1 MAKTKQWAAL
11 TAVLVL
17 LILAAGWF
25 LLVSPKRSATT
36 ALNATAAKQEQDN
49 ATVRTQIAALKAQAL
64 DLPKKQARLTE
75 ISARMPD
82 NPALPSLIRAL
93 SDAADKANVDLMSL
107 SPSAPVALTAAVPA
121 TVGLATPPVAVQ
133 QIPLALTVQGKFFQ
147 MEQFLSNLESLP
159 RAFVVTT
166 LGVAPAGGSG
176 PAAAAPAGART
187 APAPTTPLRAG
198 KRQPT
203 MSHPSFPFESSEPD
217 DPIGA
222 ESSEPVKPAA
232 DRRRLALIV
241 AAAGALALLLAL
253 GAKMFLFSGGD
264 TPKVAAAP
272 VPKPKPAASAPVV
285 PKPAVVIPAPET
297 VPSTFSDVVGRDPFT
312 ALYVAPAAA
321 SGTSTG
327 TPATGTSPTGPAAT
341 TSAGKRVSLVHAF
354 TKDGVQYAQT
364 KVDAT
369 VFTPAVDDTFATTFK
384 LVSVKSTCASY
395 LNGDESFSL
404 CEGQEVLK

>member
-93 SDAADKANVDLMSL
+93 SDAADKAKVDLMSL

-176 PAAAAPAGART
+176 PAAAGAAGRIADGHSFGDGLHGPRDDGGHAGAGCRYRARGDDRNGT
-187 APAPTTPLRAG
+187 HHVTP
-198 KRQPT
+198 
-203 MSHPSFPFESSEPD
+203 
-217 DPIGA
+217 
-222 ESSEPVKPAA
+222 EPVRGS
-232 DRRRLALIV
+232 RRCRTHPFRSSRA
-241 AAAGALALLLAL
+241 
-253 GAKMFLFSGGD
+253 SR
-264 TPKVAAAP
+264 TTR
-272 VPKPKPAASAPVV
+272 SAPSR
-285 PKPAVVIPAPET
+285 ASRSSRLRT
-297 VPSTFSDVVGRDPFT
+297 VGGWR
-312 ALYVAPAAA
+312 
-321 SGTSTG
+321 
-327 TPATGTSPTGPAAT
+327 
-341 TSAGKRVSLVHAF
+341 
-354 TKDGVQYAQT
+354 
-364 KVDAT
+364 
-369 VFTPAVDDTFATTFK
+369 
-384 LVSVKSTCASY
+384 
-395 LNGDESFSL
+395 
-404 CEGQEVLK
+404 

>member
-25 LLVSPKRSATT
+25 LLVSPKRSAAT

-176 PAAAAPAGART
+176 PAAAAPAAPAAGAAAGGAT
-187 APAPTTPLRAG
+187 APPVGSLTGTVSAMVFMAPAMTAATPAPAVGTAPGATTATAPTTSL
-198 KRQPT
+198 
-203 MSHPSFPFESSEPD
+203 PS
-217 DPIGA
+217 
-222 ESSEPVKPAA
+222 
-232 DRRRLALIV
+232 R
-241 AAAGALALLLAL
+241 
-253 GAKMFLFSGGD
+253 
-264 TPKVAAAP
+264 
-272 VPKPKPAASAPVV
+272 
-285 PKPAVVIPAPET
+285 
-297 VPSTFSDVVGRDPFT
+297 
-312 ALYVAPAAA
+312 
-321 SGTSTG
+321 
-327 TPATGTSPTGPAAT
+327 
-341 TSAGKRVSLVHAF
+341 
-354 TKDGVQYAQT
+354 
-364 KVDAT
+364 
-369 VFTPAVDDTFATTFK
+369 
-384 LVSVKSTCASY
+384 
-395 LNGDESFSL
+395 
-404 CEGQEVLK
+404 

>member
-166 LGVAPAGGSG
+166 LGVAPAA
-176 PAAAAPAGART
+176 PAAGAAAGGATAPPVGSLTGTVSAMVFMAPAMTAATPAPAVGTAPGAMT
-187 APAPTTPLRAG
+187 APAPTTSL
-198 KRQPT
+198 
-203 MSHPSFPFESSEPD
+203 PS
-217 DPIGA
+217 
-222 ESSEPVKPAA
+222 
-232 DRRRLALIV
+232 R
-241 AAAGALALLLAL
+241 
-253 GAKMFLFSGGD
+253 
-264 TPKVAAAP
+264 
-272 VPKPKPAASAPVV
+272 
-285 PKPAVVIPAPET
+285 
-297 VPSTFSDVVGRDPFT
+297 
-312 ALYVAPAAA
+312 
-321 SGTSTG
+321 
-327 TPATGTSPTGPAAT
+327 
-341 TSAGKRVSLVHAF
+341 
-354 TKDGVQYAQT
+354 
-364 KVDAT
+364 
-369 VFTPAVDDTFATTFK
+369 
-384 LVSVKSTCASY
+384 
-395 LNGDESFSL
+395 
-404 CEGQEVLK
+404 